1 MGRNP
6 KLLTHKAAAKQLG
19 VTPRW
24 LTALVR
30 QGKLRPAFRGKH
42 VIDSLYDPADIRAIL
57 ELRGRTMDMPSVAH
71 LARQAA
77 ALSSSV
83 ADRLS
88 MLCQLLGLDNRRLA
102 YEQESMFQ
110 IHAQAYELLLS
121 DLSRVPAD
129 QILEWATIINAIDES
144 YLRLLEDITD
154 YSSPW
159 EIYMQLANRLA
170 DRPSKLRDMSL
181 PFAYSCLEAARKSL
195 RHVAYFYV
203 LERRGQRMADALF
216 VDKAVTDEVISQL
229 YPRRISL
236 ALSQIHDDFGDKES
250 SGGTP

>member
-6 KLLTHKAAAKQLG
+6 KLLTHAVAAKQLG

-24 LTALVR
+24 LSTLVR
-30 QGKLRPAFRGKH
+30 QGKLRPTFRGKR

-77 ALSSSV
+77 AISTSV

-88 MLCQLLGLDNRRLA
+88 MLCQLLGLDTRRLV

-110 IHAQAYELLLS
+110 LHAQACELLLS
-121 DLSRVPAD
+121 DMSRVTAD
-129 QILEWATIINAIDES
+129 QVLEWAAVLNAIDES
-144 YLRLLEDITD
+144 YLRLLEDVTD
-154 YSSPW
+154 YTSPW
-159 EIYMQLANRLA
+159 EIYMQLANRLV
-170 DRPSKLRDMSL
+170 DQPSKVRDVSL

-203 LERRGQRMADALF
+203 LERRGQQMANGLF
-216 VDKAVTDEVISQL
+216 IDKAVTDEVISQL
-229 YPRRISL
+229 YPRRVSL
-236 ALSQIHDDFGDKES
+236 ALPKILEDFGDKKG